1 MTNARKWFQIK
12 KKYGIIYLGDSMSS
26 RMEKYYRSQTS
37 TSKRSERN
45 QDLYREIYDL
55 GEYSNIE
62 AVATL
67 EHTNEIDITKI
78 KKMLK
83 NREDYKRQKEYRSLL
98 RGEDEPV
105 KEEIIEPKE
114 EVKNYDIKEAL
125 NKIYDNKQED
135 DEYRSLNNTNYNI
148 LKELKIKNDHKKE
161 LSESEDKELK
171 EMINTITSTS
181 LLNKLDN
188 EELSLN
194 MFEDLASSGE
204 TKIEDKNSVQ
214 ALLEEAK
221 ALEQKKREESTP
233 NEIDNSFYTSSL
245 NFDSKDFEDL
255 YDKENKKTK
264 VNLKIKLVVGAI
276 LLVISV
282 IIIFLIYNFL
292 K

>member
-1 MTNARKWFQIK
+1 MA
-12 KKYGIIYLGDSMSS
+12 S
-26 RMEKYYRSQTS
+26 RMEKYYKSHSTS
-37 TSKRSERN
+37 SKRSERN

-83 NREDYKRQKEYRSLL
+83 NREDYKRQKEYRNLL
-98 RGEDEPV
+98 T
-105 KEEIIEPKE
+105 KEEEPELKVEEPIEE
-114 EVKNYDIKEAL
+114 IKNYDIKEAL
-125 NKIYDNKQED
+125 EKLKDSKKAD
-135 DEYRSLNNTNYNI
+135 DEYRSLNNTNYSI
-148 LKELKIKNDHKKE
+148 LKELQIKNEAKKE
-161 LSESEDKELK
+161 VNSEDNNELK

-204 TKIEDKNSVQ
+204 TVIENKNTIQ

-221 ALEQKKREESTP
+221 ALDKKKIEEQKTS
-233 NEIDNSFYTSSL
+233 EIDNSFYTSSL
-245 NFDSKDFEDL
+245 NLDSKDFEEL
-255 YDKENKKTK
+255 YDKEERRSK

-276 LLVISV
+276 LIFVSLF
-282 IIIFLIYNFL
+282 IIFFIYKFIG
-292 K
+292 